1 MELWIKLLL
10 LILTAISMPIWTAFV
25 LVILGYLSLSF
36 GILVTKFIFWVITIC
51 EKGIDKICRMDSWL
65 NR

>member
-10 LILTAISMPIWTAFV
+10 LILTAISMPVWAAFIM
-25 LVILGYLSLSF
+25 VILGFISLTI
-36 GILVTKFIFWVITIC
+36 GVLITKFIFWMISIC
-51 EKGIDKICRMDSWL
+51 EKGVNKICQMDSWL